1 VFFIFIDS
9 RRTALWNKE
18 EALRYSVGIT
28 LTCDITGSA
37 GIREWTIGIC
47 GHEQGSPKWHI
58 GITRGR

>member
-1 VFFIFIDS
+1 MGNPAAIVVPI
-9 RRTALWNKE
+9 
-18 EALRYSVGIT
+18 VGIT
-28 LTCDITGSA
+28 LTCDITGRA